1 MNKLLSL
8 VLIILCSPLFLILAL
23 IIFLDDGF
31 PIFFRQNRIGLN
43 KKGFK
48 IFKFRTMKNNTP
60 NIATHLLKEPH
71 KTYTFSGPFLRKYSI
86 DEIPQL
92 LNIFLG
98 HLKFIGPRPALY
110 NQYDLIELRDKKGI
124 NNIVPGVTGW
134 AQVNGRDSLSL
145 KEKVEMDYY
154 YLTNQSFKLN
164 LKILFLTV
172 YKVLKT
178 SDVY

>member
-8 VLIILCSPLFLILAL
+8 VLIILCSPIFLILAL
-23 IIFLDDGF
+23 IILLDDGF
-31 PIFFRQNRIGLN
+31 PIFFRQKRIGLN
-43 KKGFK
+43 KKEFK

-60 NIATHLLKEPH
+60 DIATHLLKESH
-71 KTYTFSGPFLRKYSI
+71 KTYTFSGPFLRKYSL

-110 NQYDLIELRDKKGI
+110 NQYDLIKLRDEKGI
-124 NNIVPGVTGW
+124 NNIIPGVTGW

-164 LKILFLTV
+164 LKIIGLTV

>member
-1 MNKLLSL
+1 MNQLLSL
-8 VLIILCSPLFLILAL
+8 ILIILFSPFLILSL

-31 PIFFRQNRIGLN
+31 PIFFKQNRVGLN
-43 KKGFK
+43 KKQFK
-48 IFKFRTMKNNTP
+48 IFKFRTMKKDTP
-60 NIATHLLKEPH
+60 DIATHLLKESDDM
-71 KTYTFSGPFLRKYSI
+71 YTFSGPLLRKFSL

-92 LNIFLG
+92 INIFLG
-98 HLKFIGPRPALY
+98 ELTFIGPRPALF
-110 NQYDLIELRDKKGI
+110 NQYDLIALRDKKGI
-124 NNIVPGVTGW
+124 NSIRPGITGW
-134 AQVNGRDSLSL
+134 AQVNGRDSLSI